1 MVVVSVDVWTLAES
15 PFAKSPVVAPEP
27 PGLPASEA
35 AYRLSAAPG
44 TAVWSGPE
52 GDRAGV
58 SPALTRRG
66 IRVAFTV
73 QRGGTKVQGTLT
85 LPEGATGF
93 AVGKLADG
101 RTLLV
106 RFRASAGVKA

>member
-1 MVVVSVDVWTLAES
+1 MVDVVIDVWTVAES
-15 PFAKSPVVAPEP
+15 PFAKSPVVAPD
-27 PGLPASEA
+27 PGDLPKSEAVYRLKALPA
-35 AYRLSAAPG
+35 

-85 LPEGATGF
+85 LPDGASGW
-93 AVGKLADG
+93 ASGKTADG

-106 RFRASAGVKA
+106 RLRASADVKA